1 MKKTMVAGFISAL
14 AFAGL
19 AEPVSREQAETA
31 ARAWVRDGHAVG
43 ESLSPEVADV
53 REVRF
58 SDDGLPLYVADFAG
72 GGFAVLASDTLC
84 EPVVFYSGGG
94 AFPSDPEHPIRAL
107 LAAEGL
113 RLAQAVAA
121 GGEPKPIWSRLL
133 APSRPRLM
141 AASPASL

>member
-1 MKKTMVAGFISAL
+1 MKKTMVAGFIATL

-43 ESLSPEVADV
+43 ESLSPEVGDV

-72 GGFAVLASDTLC
+72 GGFAVRFT
-84 EPVVFYSGGG
+84 
-94 AFPSDPEHPIRAL
+94 
-107 LAAEGL
+107 
-113 RLAQAVAA
+113 
-121 GGEPKPIWSRLL
+121 K
-133 APSRPRLM
+133 
-141 AASPASL
+141 